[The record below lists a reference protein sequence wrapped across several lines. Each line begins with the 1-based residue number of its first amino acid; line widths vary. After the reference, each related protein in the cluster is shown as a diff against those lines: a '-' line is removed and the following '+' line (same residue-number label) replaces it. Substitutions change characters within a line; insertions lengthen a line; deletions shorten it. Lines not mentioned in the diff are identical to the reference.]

1 MDVEI
6 VLVSKRLDCVI
17 TSLPF
22 MEYYL
27 PPAAPAVLKGHLESK
42 GFTVRTL
49 DFNITVKETFE
60 GDDLPLASAF
70 FHENHGILKFEKSL
84 VDKIHKLIDSW
95 VDKLLE
101 LNPRFIGLG
110 VFSVDSRKACEMLLE
125 KLQAKNHNSKV
136 LIGGMGLGHPGL
148 KEKWIDSVRDKIDY
162 YIIGEGELALE
173 NLLKGNYGFKGIN
186 GKVEQIKDLSSLG
199 VADYENYDLTR
210 YETFYKDKKVAQ
222 ITGSRG
228 CIRACT
234 FCDINTHWPS
244 FTWRSSESIVYE
256 IQRTYETHGI
266 TDFFFTD
273 SLINGNLKV
282 YMQMVEGLAQF
293 NYKTDAKITWGGQCI
308 VRKSKNLSKEY
319 YPLTRDSGAYNL
331 ALGIESGSNDVLLHM
346 KKGVTREDLDEYMEN
361 FDLHDIT
368 CSYQMI
374 IGYPTETEKDFEK
387 TLDLFYDHQKYVASG
402 TIHGTSLGATMAI
415 IHSGIPL
422 AKHENEI
429 FVRDKS
435 QDSSW
440 GWTSMAVP
448 SLDWE
453 ERLRR
458 RMVAQEVCDMLKW
471 PTISAD
477 RELGLLLKR
486 HENYL
491 LWKKDITLENILT
504 QPDVSILS

>member
-1 MDVEI
+1 MDVET
-6 VLVSKRLDCVI
+6 VLVSNRLDCVI

-42 GFTVRTL
+42 GFTVKTI

-60 GDDLPLASAF
+60 NDDLPLASAF

-110 VFSVDSRKACEMLLE
+110 VFSVDSRKACEILLE

-136 LIGGMGLGHPGL
+136 LIGGMGLGMPG
-148 KEKWIDSVRDKIDY
+148 ETAEWIDSVRNKTDY
-162 YIIGEGELALE
+162 YIMGEGELALE
-173 NLLKGNYGFKGIN
+173 NLLKGNYSFKGIN
-186 GKVEQIKDLSSLG
+186 GKAEQIKDLSSLG
-199 VADYENYDLTR
+199 VADYKDYYLDS
-210 YETFYKDKKVAQ
+210 YETFYKDKKVVQ

-228 CIRACT
+228 CVRNCT

-244 FTWRSSESIVYE
+244 FTWRSSESIINE
-256 IQRTYETHGI
+256 IKRTYETHGI
-266 TDFFFTD
+266 RDFFFTD

-293 NYKTDAKITWGGQCI
+293 NYKTNANITWGGQCI
-308 VRKSKNLSKEY
+308 VRKNKSLNKDY

-374 IGYPTETEKDFEK
+374 IGYPTETEKDFQE

-402 TIHGTSLGATMAI
+402 TIHGTSLGATMCI
-415 IHSGIPL
+415 IHQGIPL
-422 AKHENEI
+422 AEWENKI

-440 GWTSMAVP
+440 GWTSLAVP

-458 RMVAQEVCDMLKW
+458 RIVAQEVCDMLKW

-477 RELGLLLKR
+477 RELGMLLKR
-486 HENYL
+486 HESYL

-504 QPDVSILS
+504 QPDISILS